1 MKNGLS
7 FGAIIGYVSGLI
19 ILISTILNVSEEA
32 SDIQKLYQIIS
43 FGIGFI
49 LIVLGTISQ
58 NAKNGNKI
66 FNEMIRDQ
74 SILDGQDS
82 GLLNSPDS
90 QQIKKTYESQNII
103 KL

>member
-19 ILISTILNVSEEA
+19 ILISTIMNVSEEA

-58 NAKNGNKI
+58 NAKNGNRS
-66 FNEMIRDQ
+66 FNEKIRNQ
-74 SILDGQDS
+74 SISDGQDG

-90 QQIKKTYESQNII
+90 QQIKKAYESQNII